1 MQPTRERRER
11 PWLQSH
17 LKTDP
22 LANSSMGCL
31 WHSPI
36 NKRVSSEIAH
46 VIVIEELSLARSRGP
61 SGRQLFSLDSV
72 TAAPKIYVGVLFSEI
87 LSKLKLWDATT
98 FLRYVFT
105 LSLGVCKICDIGQ
118 RITTEISQKMRKIS
132 CFFGFKCV
140 LSYLANKNFRDKGD
154 GCYNPSVR

>member
-1 MQPTRERRER
+1 
-11 PWLQSH
+11 
-17 LKTDP
+17 
-22 LANSSMGCL
+22 MGCL

-46 VIVIEELSLARSRGP
+46 VIVIEELSLARSRGERP
-61 SGRQLFSLDSV
+61 SGRQLFSLDCV
-72 TAAPKIYVGVLFSEI
+72 TAASKIYVAVLFSEI
-87 LSKLKLWDATT
+87 LSKLKLCDATT

-132 CFFGFKCV
+132 CLFGFKCV
-140 LSYLANKNFRDKGD
+140 LSYLANKNFHDKGD